1 MDEYNLVLMIMA
13 FGSFCVLIGYSM
25 GKGAGK

>member
-1 MDEYNLVLMIMA
+1 MDEYNVMLMVMI
-13 FGSFCVLIGYSM
+13 FGAFCVLVGYSM